1 MKRILY
7 ILLLALIS
15 ISAIGQT
22 LTVASVEAAAGE
34 ETELVVTAADMTN
47 ITALQFNISLPEG
60 VTFSESE
67 VTKGAAVNGHTLN
80 VQTLANGDRLFILYN
95 MNLNRFSDGELLRI
109 PVNVIDDAKTGKGRI
124 YAIRT
129 STIDA
134 VSYSSIASEYTITV
148 KEPVVSYKLI
158 YMIDGKEYKSFD
170 VEYGSAIT
178 PQKAPIKKGYTFSG
192 WSEIP
197 ATMPAKDVVVTGTFS
212 VNSYKLTY
220 MIDGKEY
227 KSYDVEYG
235 SAITPQKAPIKK
247 GYTFSGWS
255 EIPATM
261 PAKDV
266 TVTGTF
272 SVNSYKL
279 TYMVDDKEYKSYEV
293 EYGSSITPEQEP
305 TMEGYIFSGW
315 SEIPETMP
323 AKDVVVT
330 GTFTLDT
337 TGIDD
342 VYSNDDNKEYY
353 TVDGVRIAQPNK
365 GINIVKM
372 SDGSIKKVF
381 VK

>member
-7 ILLLALIS
+7 TLLLVLTS
-15 ISAIGQT
+15 ISAMGQT
-22 LTVASVEAAAGE
+22 LTVAPVEAIAGE
-34 ETELVVTAADMTN
+34 EAELVVTAAGVGG
-47 ITALQFNISLPEG
+47 ITALQFNLSLPEG
-60 VTFSESE
+60 VTFSEGE

-109 PVNVIDDAKTGKGRI
+109 PVNVIDDAKTGKGSI
-124 YAIRT
+124 YTIRT

-148 KEPVVSYKLI
+148 KEPVVSYKLT
-158 YMIDGKEYKSFD
+158 YMVDGKEYKSFD

-178 PQKAPIKKGYTFSG
+178 P
-192 WSEIP
+192 
-197 ATMPAKDVVVTGTFS
+197 
-212 VNSYKLTY
+212 L
-220 MIDGKEY
+220 
-227 KSYDVEYG
+227 
-235 SAITPQKAPIKK
+235 KAPIKK

-323 AKDVVVT
+323 AEDVVVT

-372 SDGSIKKVF
+372 SDGSIRKIF
-381 VK
+381 IR

>member
-1 MKRILY
+1 MKRIIY
-7 ILLLALIS
+7 TLLLALTS
-15 ISAIGQT
+15 ISAMGQT
-22 LTVASVEAAAGE
+22 LAVAPVEAIAGE
-34 ETELVVTAADMTN
+34 EAELVVTAAGVGG
-47 ITALQFNISLPEG
+47 ITALQFNLSLPEG

-109 PVNVIDDAKTGKGRI
+109 PVNVIDDAKTGKGSI
-124 YAIRT
+124 YTIRT
-129 STIDA
+129 STTDA
-134 VSYSSIASEYTITV
+134 VSYSSKASEYTITV
-148 KEPVVSYKLI
+148 KDPVVSYKLI

-197 ATMPAKDVVVTGTFS
+197 A
-212 VNSYKLTY
+212 
-220 MIDGKEY
+220 
-227 KSYDVEYG
+227 
-235 SAITPQKAPIKK
+235 
-247 GYTFSGWS
+247 
-255 EIPATM
+255 
-261 PAKDV
+261 
-266 TVTGTF
+266 
-272 SVNSYKL
+272 
-279 TYMVDDKEYKSYEV
+279 
-293 EYGSSITPEQEP
+293 
-305 TMEGYIFSGW
+305 
-315 SEIPETMP
+315 TMP

>member
-7 ILLLALIS
+7 TLLLALTS
-15 ISAIGQT
+15 ISAMGQT
-22 LTVASVEAAAGE
+22 LTVAPVEATAGE
-34 ETELVVTAADMTN
+34 ESELVVTAAGVEGL
-47 ITALQFNISLPEG
+47 TALQFNLSLPEG

-95 MNLNRFSDGELLRI
+95 MNLKRFSDGELLRI
-109 PVNVIDDAKTGKGRI
+109 PVNVSDDDKTGKGRI

-158 YMIDGKEYKSFD
+158 YMIDGKEYKSYD
-170 VEYGSAIT
+170 VDYGSTIT
-178 PQKAPIKKGYTFSG
+178 PETAPTKEGYTFSG

-220 MIDGKEY
+220 M
-227 KSYDVEYG
+227 
-235 SAITPQKAPIKK
+235 
-247 GYTFSGWS
+247 
-255 EIPATM
+255 
-261 PAKDV
+261 
-266 TVTGTF
+266 
-272 SVNSYKL
+272 
-279 TYMVDDKEYKSYEV
+279 VDDKEYKSYEI
-293 EYGSSITPEQEP
+293 EYRSSITPEPEP

-323 AKDVVVT
+323 AEDVVVT

-372 SDGSIKKVF
+372 SDGSIKKIF